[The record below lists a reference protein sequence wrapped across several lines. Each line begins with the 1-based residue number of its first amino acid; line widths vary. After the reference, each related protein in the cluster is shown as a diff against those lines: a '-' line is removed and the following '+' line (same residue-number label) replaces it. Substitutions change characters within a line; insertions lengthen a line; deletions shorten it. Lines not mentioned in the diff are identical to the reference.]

1 MHKFEEKFYLSTLKF
16 IGRYENDEM
25 EETMDYA
32 EWIGEHRMLERLR
45 EKNTEGYQFC
55 ELRNIS
61 GRFKRSCDYRADLG
75 DVHHT
80 IPVVWLG
87 LTTSVKKAIL

>member
-32 EWIGEHRMLERLR
+32 KWNGSVS
-45 EKNTEGYQFC
+45 TEC
-55 ELRNIS
+55 WS
-61 GRFKRSCDYRADLG
+61 DC
-75 DVHHT
+75 
-80 IPVVWLG
+80 
-87 LTTSVKKAIL
+87 VKKTLRGISFAN